1 MPRKMPLIGPDAL
14 DPQDRANTRKSSES
28 ARGDATALSPI
39 ERDPS
44 TVPRE
49 RAASHQVATNGI
61 RHSTPVITGQ
71 LRATINPRSE
81 LASAINDWA
90 AQLDPALLHLVKPAS
105 AISAFLK
112 EHDGALAEMFR
123 KTNGPHDESSS
134 G

>member
-14 DPQDRANTRKSSES
+14 DPQDRVNTRKSSES
-28 ARGDATALSPI
+28 ARGDAAFQTTI
-39 ERDPS
+39 EKYPS
-44 TVPRE
+44 TVPVE
-49 RAASHQVATNGI
+49 SAAPHHAATNGAG
-61 RHSTPVITGQ
+61 HSAPVITGQ

-112 EHDGALAEMFR
+112 EHDRELAEMFR
-123 KTNGPHDESSS
+123 KTNGPRD
-134 G
+134 